1 MLAHLASRYPL
12 LLAVLVQ
19 LAALVVAVVGL
30 RLWASFAGQRPSLLA
45 LFCLQAVL
53 AALLGEVLGLARWW
67 VFINLL
73 FAPALY
79 LVSGRGLSAGI
90 AALGFVLLLLL
101 NWNSLRERVPL
112 YLTGR
117 QTRERLAEL
126 LAEREPSFKFVDL
139 GCGLGD
145 TLVDLSRRFPQAS
158 FVGVE
163 TAPLSFA
170 LAWLRCLPR
179 RNCQVRYRDLW
190 RVELGEFEVVYCFLS
205 PAPMPRLG
213 EKARQELRPGSWLI
227 SNTFEIPGQPADRVL
242 EVGDLR
248 GSRLLLWRR

>member
-1 MLAHLASRYPL
+1 MAHGGN
-12 LLAVLVQ
+12 
-19 LAALVVAVVGL
+19 VG
-30 RLWASFAGQRPSLLA
+30 APGGAGK
-45 LFCLQAVL
+45 V
-53 AALLGEVLGLARWW
+53 VLGRPGGA
-67 VFINLL
+67 V
-73 FAPALY
+73 
-79 LVSGRGLSAGI
+79 GGGKDGGLQGGQHRLPFDRAK
-90 AALGFVLLLLL
+90 
-101 NWNSLRERVPL
+101 
-112 YLTGR
+112 R
-117 QTRERLAEL
+117 QETDGGA
-126 LAEREPSFKFVDL
+126 DL

-145 TLVDLSRRFPQAS
+145 TLVDLSRRFPQAT

-190 RVELGEFEVVYCFLS
+190 RVELGEFDVVYCFLS

-213 EKARQELRPGSWLI
+213 DKASTEQRAGSWLI

>member
-30 RLWASFAGQRPSLLA
+30 RLWAGFAGQRPSLLA
-45 LFCLQAVL
+45 LVCLQAVL
-53 AALLGEVLGLARWW
+53 AAALGELLGLARWW
-67 VFINLL
+67 VCINLL
-73 FAPALY
+73 FAPALF

-90 AALGFVLLLLL
+90 AALGFLLLLLL

-117 QTRERLAEL
+117 QTRDRLATL
-126 LAEREPSFKFVDL
+126 LAEREPTFRFVDL

-145 TLVDLSRRFPQAS
+145 TLVDLARRFPQAT

-170 LAWLRCLPR
+170 LAWLRCLSR

-190 RVELGEFEVVYCFLS
+190 RVKLGEFDVVYCFLS

-213 EKARQELRPGSWLI
+213 DKARAELRAGSWLI
-227 SNTFEIPGQPADRVL
+227 SNTFEIPGQPADAVH
-242 EVGDLR
+242 EVEDLR

>member
-19 LAALVVAVVGL
+19 LAALVLAVVGL
-30 RLWASFAGQRPSLLA
+30 RLWAGFTGQRPSLL
-45 LFCLQAVL
+45 LLVCLQAVL
-53 AALLGEVLGLARWW
+53 AALLGERLGLARWW

-90 AALGFVLLLLL
+90 AALGFLLLLLL

-126 LAEREPSFKFVDL
+126 LAEREPTFRFVDL

-145 TLVDLSRRFPQAS
+145 TLVDLSRRFPQAT

-179 RNCQVRYRDLW
+179 RNCQVRYRDL
-190 RVELGEFEVVYCFLS
+190 
-205 PAPMPRLG
+205 
-213 EKARQELRPGSWLI
+213 
-227 SNTFEIPGQPADRVL
+227 
-242 EVGDLR
+242 
-248 GSRLLLWRR
+248 